1 MKPQN
6 YELIIDKL
14 RKILALRDG
23 GYMGEA
29 RSAEAALNRLC
40 QKYGISIK
48 DIMDAGEKKKRV
60 YFNGVSD
67 NHVKN
72 ILFACYFKV
81 TNQPKVSYYSD
92 GRGCISFELT
102 PCQEVELK
110 ELFDCMKKAYK
121 KAIKQTIDDF
131 NEAFIIRNHLF
142 SDAESE
148 PSSKPLSQE
157 EMVRILR
164 IFNISMT
171 IDPTPIPRKMIET
184 R

>member
-6 YELIIDKL
+6 YELINDKL
-14 RKILALRDG
+14 RKILALRDA
-23 GYMGEA
+23 GYKGEA
-29 RSAEAALNRLC
+29 IAAEDALSRLC
-40 QKYGISIK
+40 QKYGISI
-48 DIMDAGEKKKRV
+48 DEIMDAGEKKKRV
-60 YFNGVSD
+60 YFKGMSD

-72 ILFACYFKV
+72 ILFACYFRV
-81 TNQPKVSYYSD
+81 TNQPKASYYND

-102 PCQEVELK
+102 PCEEVELK

-131 NEAFIIRNHLF
+131 NEAFIITNHLY
-142 SDAESE
+142 SDAASE
-148 PSSKPLSQE
+148 PSDNPLSPE
-157 EMVRILR
+157 EMARIRR

>member
-14 RKILALRDG
+14 RKILALRDAG
-23 GYMGEA
+23 HKGEA
-29 RSAEAALNRLC
+29 IAAEAALSRLC
-40 QKYGISIK
+40 LKYGISI
-48 DIMDAGEKKKRV
+48 DEIMDAGEKKKRV
-60 YFNGVSD
+60 YFKGVSD

-81 TNQPKVSYYSD
+81 TNQPRVSYHLA
-92 GRGCISFELT
+92 GRGCIIFELT
-102 PCQEVELK
+102 PWQEVELK
-110 ELFDCMKKAYK
+110 ELFNCMQKAYK
-121 KAIKQTIDDF
+121 KAVKQTIEDF
-131 NEAFIIRNHLF
+131 NEAFIITNHLY
-142 SDAESE
+142 SDAASE
-148 PSSKPLSQE
+148 PSDKPLSPE
-157 EMVRILR
+157 EMARIRR